1 MGKIKLKSA
10 NRLIFI
16 YSMPLNQVWNFLNQN
31 IISEAI
37 GAMFFGLI
45 ATYLFYRFSRRQ
57 ELKELK
63 IKITEK
69 LKKEISENK
78 NIIEQILTSFNNQ
91 TILVDPLP
99 LKVSVLSA
107 IINGKFIDVFSP
119 KQVFLIFEL
128 SEEVNKANRL
138 YEELFNK
145 YCSVD
150 AALGGMEIIRN
161 SIKDY
166 LSKMLPNIKNL
177 CDELLK
183 ELNK

>member
-1 MGKIKLKSA
+1 
-10 NRLIFI
+10 
-16 YSMPLNQVWNFLNQN
+16 MPLNQVWNFLNQN